1 MCRLRYPDSGS
12 VMNDASSTQHGFERN
27 LRLYPWYVVGF
38 NAFAWMPI
46 FFLYFSERMSLERV
60 LQLEAIYYAV
70 VVLLEVP
77 SGYFSDVV
85 GRRVT
90 LIISSA
96 ALIGAYVLFV
106 IDSSFA
112 VFVGAQVL
120 LAMGISFNSGTDTSF
135 HYDSLASL
143 NREQEFA
150 SREAVVA
157 RNGLLSSALAALVG
171 GCAGAFGLH
180 YAYVASAVAAIG
192 TFVIVLMFV
201 EPRSHERATF
211 LGSGVV
217 RQLSLCLGY
226 LRHKSLAWLFGFAV
240 LMTVLNHIP
249 YEFYQP
255 YIKLTTADFQIP
267 GAMATA
273 SAPAV
278 AGVHMALAMLIG
290 AFAAANSIRIRD
302 RVGIGPTLLLS
313 VALQTAMIAVMAV
326 ALNAWIIPVVLLRVA
341 PRGLMTAPLNA
352 AITPRVPQAQR
363 ATYLSIQSLVGRLSF
378 AGVLLGLSALA
389 GGGAA
394 IDWPSLK
401 RMLFACSLF
410 AVVGLFLLLITQRWC
425 FSAQH
430 ESSTPRQDS

>member
-1 MCRLRYPDSGS
+1 
-12 VMNDASSTQHGFERN
+12 MNDASSTQHGFERN
-27 LRLYPWYVVGF
+27 LRLYPWYAVGF

-85 GRRVT
+85 GRKAT
-90 LIISSA
+90 LLISSA

-112 VFVGAQVL
+112 VFVAAQVL

-135 HYDSLASL
+135 HYDSLTSL
-143 NREQEFA
+143 NREEEFD
-150 SREAVVA
+150 SREAIVA

-171 GCAGAFGLH
+171 GFAGAIGLH
-180 YAYVASAVAAIG
+180 FAYVASAVAAIG
-192 TFVIVLMFV
+192 TFAIVLAFV

-211 LGSGVV
+211 LGTGVV

-226 LRHKSLAWLFGFAV
+226 LRKKSLAWLFGFAV

-255 YIKLTTADFQIP
+255 YIKLTSADFQIS
-267 GAMATA
+267 GAM
-273 SAPAV
+273 APAV
-278 AGVHMALAMLIG
+278 AGMHMALAMLIG
-290 AFAAANSIRIRD
+290 AFAAANSIRVRD

-313 VALQTAMIAVMAV
+313 VALQTALIAVMAA
-326 ALNAWIIPVVLLRVA
+326 ALNAWIIPLVLLRVA

-378 AGVLLGLSALA
+378 SGVLLGLSSLA
-389 GGGAA
+389 GGDAVTN
-394 IDWPSLK
+394 WPSLK
-401 RMLFACSLF
+401 RMLITCSLI
-410 AVVGLFLLLITQRWC
+410 AVVGLFILLITQRWC
-425 FSAQH
+425 FSAKRQ
-430 ESSTPRQDS
+430 SSTPREDS

>member
-1 MCRLRYPDSGS
+1 
-12 VMNDASSTQHGFERN
+12 MNDASSTQHGFERN
-27 LRLYPWYVVGF
+27 LRLYPWYAVGF

-90 LIISSA
+90 LLISSA

-112 VFVGAQVL
+112 VFVAAQVL

-143 NREQEFA
+143 NREEEFA
-150 SREAVVA
+150 AREAVVA

-171 GCAGAFGLH
+171 GCAGAIGLH
-180 YAYVASAVAAIG
+180 YAYVVSAVAGIG
-192 TFVIVLMFV
+192 TFVVVLMFV

-211 LGSGVV
+211 LGSGVM

-226 LRHKSLAWLFGFAV
+226 LRHKTLAWLFGFAV

-255 YIKLTTADFQIP
+255 YIKLISADFQIS
-267 GAMATA
+267 GAT
-273 SAPAV
+273 APAV

-290 AFAAANSIRIRD
+290 AFAAARSIRIRD

-313 VALQTAMIAVMAV
+313 VALQTALIAVMAV
-326 ALNAWIIPVVLLRVA
+326 ALNAWIIPLVLWRVA

-378 AGVLLGLSALA
+378 SVVLLGLSTLA
-389 GGGAA
+389 GAEA
-394 IDWPSLK
+394 VTNWPSLR
-401 RMLFACSLF
+401 RMLFACSLI

-425 FSAQH
+425 FSAQP
-430 ESSTPRQDS
+430 EASTPREDS

>member
-1 MCRLRYPDSGS
+1 
-12 VMNDASSTQHGFERN
+12 MNDASSDQHGFERN
-27 LRLYPWYVVGF
+27 LRLYPWYAVGF

-46 FFLYFSERMSLERV
+46 FFLYFSERMSLEKV
-60 LQLEAIYYAV
+60 LLLEAIYYAV

-85 GRRVT
+85 GRKVT
-90 LIISSA
+90 LLISCA

-112 VFVGAQVL
+112 VFVAAQVL

-143 NREQEFA
+143 NREDEYA

-171 GCAGAFGLH
+171 GCAGAIGLR
-180 YAYVASAVAAIG
+180 YAYVASAIAAIG
-192 TFVIVLMFV
+192 TFVLVSTFV
-201 EPRSHERATF
+201 EPRSHKRATF
-211 LGSGVV
+211 PGSGVV

-255 YIKLTTADFQIP
+255 YIKLTSDDFRIA
-267 GAMATA
+267 GAT
-273 SAPAV
+273 APAV

-290 AFAAANSIRIRD
+290 AFAASHSIRIRD

-313 VALQTAMIAVMAV
+313 VALQTALIAVMAI
-326 ALNAWIIPVVLLRVA
+326 ALNAWIIPLVLLRVA

-363 ATYLSIQSLVGRLSF
+363 ATYLSMQSLVGRLSF
-378 AGVLLGLSALA
+378 SGLLLGLSALA
-389 GGGAA
+389 GSETGTN
-394 IDWPSLK
+394 WPSLR
-401 RMLFACSLF
+401 RMLLACSLV
-410 AVVGLFLLLITQRWC
+410 AVAGLFLLLITQRWC
-425 FSAQH
+425 FSTPR
-430 ESSTPRQDS
+430 ESSTSPGD

>member
-1 MCRLRYPDSGS
+1 MI
-12 VMNDASSTQHGFERN
+12 DASPDQHGFERN
-27 LRLYPWYVVGF
+27 LRLYPWYTVGF

-90 LIISSA
+90 LLISSA

-106 IDSSFA
+106 IDSSFG
-112 VFVGAQVL
+112 VFVAAQVL

-143 NREQEFA
+143 NREEEFA
-150 SREAVVA
+150 PREAVVA
-157 RNGLLSSALAALVG
+157 RNGLLASALAALVG
-171 GCAGAFGLH
+171 GCAGAIGLH
-180 YAYVASAVAAIG
+180 YAYVASAAAAIG
-192 TFVIVLMFV
+192 TLVIVLMFV

-211 LGSGVV
+211 LGTGVV
-217 RQLSLCLGY
+217 RQLRLCLGY

-255 YIKLTTADFQIP
+255 YIKLTSADFQIP
-267 GAMATA
+267 GAMATRT
-273 SAPAV
+273 APAV

-290 AFAAANSIRIRD
+290 AFAAASSIRIRD

-313 VALQTAMIAVMAV
+313 VALQTALIAVMAV
-326 ALNAWIIPVVLLRVA
+326 ALNAWIIPLVLLRVA

-363 ATYLSIQSLVGRLSF
+363 ATYFSIQSLVGRLSF
-378 AGVLLGLSALA
+378 SAVLLGLSALA
-389 GGGAA
+389 EGGED
-394 IDWPSLK
+394 IDWPSLR

-410 AVVGLFLLLITQRWC
+410 AVAGLFLLLITHRWC
-425 FSAQH
+425 FSAPR
-430 ESSTPRQDS
+430 ESSTPQEE